1 MSHLS
6 RPRTLDPLTRILVY
20 LRAGLH
26 LTFALLLLLGLFR
39 YAAADPARLGDSP
52 ALPLVAALAGTYLV
66 GTVRSP
72 ARFAPAWLAVVVVL
86 WCGLVAVSAH
96 FVWVLFPL
104 ALLALQ
110 VLPRWA
116 GLTSVAVLWAIAAF
130 VPLLLH
136 PEGWSTGSAL
146 GPAIGT
152 VVAVAIFFVYRTL
165 HSEAARHRR
174 VAQQLRATR
183 AELAATEHEA
193 GRMEERERLSRE
205 IHDTVAQGLS
215 SILLV
220 SRAAQA
226 SLSRGDAAT
235 AGEQLGTIG
244 EVAAEN
250 LAEARRFVRDLASPA
265 LGESVPDA
273 LRGVI
278 DRVRARQ
285 GALGEPVEISL
296 QLAGDTG
303 RALPEPVARVIV
315 RAAQEALTN
324 VVRHARAGM
333 AVVTFAVWE
342 DTVTLDVVDDGEGFD
357 GEYGYGLRG
366 LEARVA
372 AVHGDL
378 DVLTGD
384 GTTVVVSIP
393 LTSAKELP

>member
-1 MSHLS
+1 MN
-6 RPRTLDPLTRILVY
+6 RILAL
-20 LRAGLH
+20 LRTGLH
-26 LTFALLLLLGLFR
+26 LTFAVLLGLGIAS
-39 YAAADPARLGDSP
+39 YTLPDPAQLSGS
-52 ALPLVAALAGTYLV
+52 AVLPLATALAGTYAV
-66 GTVRSP
+66 GTVWESLHHAGRVASSP
-72 ARFAPAWLAVVVVL
+72 ARFAPGWLALVTLL
-86 WCGLVAVSAH
+86 WCGLVALSAD

-104 ALLALQ
+104 VLLTLHI
-110 VLPRWA
+110 LPRWPA
-116 GLTSVAVLWAIAAF
+116 LATATALWGIASF
-130 VPLLLH
+130 VPRHLH
-136 PEGWSTGSAL
+136 PADWSTGAAL

-152 VVAVAIFFVYRTL
+152 VIAVAIFVVYRTL
-165 HSEAARHRR
+165 HSEAARHRS

-220 SRAAQA
+220 SRAAQT
-226 SLSRGDAAT
+226 SLKRGDTAT

-250 LAEARRFVRDLASPA
+250 LAEARRFVRDLASPSLGMSLPTA
-265 LGESVPDA
+265 LH
-273 LRGVI
+273 GVV
-278 DRVRARQ
+278 DSVRARQ
-285 GALGEPVEISL
+285 EALGEPLELSL

-303 RALPEPVARVIV
+303 RALPEPVGRVVV
-315 RAAQEALTN
+315 RAAQEALNN
-324 VVRHARAGM
+324 VVRHAGAGR
-333 AVVTFAVWE
+333 AVVTYAVWE
-342 DTVTLDVVDDGEGFD
+342 DTVTLDVVDDGHSFD

-366 LEARVA
+366 LAARVA
-372 AVHGDL
+372 AVKGDL